1 MSFGGALRMRSTVAR
16 AASFAFGTEVI
27 AVTRAAALRPAWRP
41 NTNAS
46 VMALPDS
53 RLAPLAPPTASPA
66 TSRPGTSV
74 CIFTSAA
81 TPPMW

>member
-1 MSFGGALRMRSTVAR
+1 MSFGGSLRIRSIAALRRWPDAGAAFIALAR
-16 AASFAFGTEVI
+16 AA
-27 AVTRAAALRPAWRP
+27 AVRPAWRP

-46 VMALPDS
+46 VMALPES
-53 RLAPLAPPTASPA
+53 RFAPLAPPTASPA

-81 TPPMW
+81 TPPM